1 MKLNALSS
9 AEMSEQDSQAGPRF
23 NHVHRVPGGWR
34 GGWGLGGNLPVGV
47 LIPEVAAGR
56 GLVLPGLSPLPF
68 WADPAL
74 VPAHWFLLIPPRGL
88 VDPGTDLVRLQ
99 L

>member
-9 AEMSEQDSQAGPRF
+9 TEMSEQDFQAGPRF
-23 NHVHRVPGGWR
+23 NRVHWGI
-34 GGWGLGGNLPVGV
+34 WGLGGNLAAGV
-47 LIPEVAAGR
+47 LTPEVAAGR

-88 VDPGTDLVRLQ
+88 VDPDTDLVRLQ